1 MLEQLVQIAE
11 LIGVVVIC
19 CTLVF
24 IAIQVKQGADTMRSE
39 ARQAQIS
46 LDLSLVSKLVD
57 FPEIGRAFSQ
67 SETPSFE
74 EKTQLMFWM
83 IGQLRTREH
92 EWLQHKTGAL
102 DRETWESYKGVIFF
116 VLGTPRSREFWTV
129 TKSYFNPDF
138 VNMVDEMMQGVPP
151 IDYWEELQKIS

>member
-11 LIGVVVIC
+11 LIGLVVIT

-39 ARQAQIS
+39 SRQAQIN
-46 LDLSLVSKLVD
+46 LDLALVSRIVE
-57 FPEIGRAFSQ
+57 FPAIGRVFSQ
-67 SETPSFE
+67 SETPTFE

-92 EWLQHKTGAL
+92 EWLQYKSGAL
-102 DRETWESYKGVIFF
+102 DQETWESYRGVIFF
-116 VLGTPRSREFWTV
+116 VLGTPRSKEFWDL
-129 TKSYFNPDF
+129 TKAYFNPDF
-138 VNMVDEMMQGVPP
+138 VKMVDDMMQGVPP
-151 IDYWEELQKIS
+151 IDYWEELRKIA

>member
-11 LIGVVVIC
+11 LIGLVVIT

-39 ARQAQIS
+39 SRQAQIN
-46 LDLSLVSKLVD
+46 LDLALVSRIVE
-57 FPEIGRAFSQ
+57 FPAIGRVFSQ
-67 SETPSFE
+67 SETPTFE

-92 EWLQHKTGAL
+92 EWLQYKSGAL
-102 DRETWESYKGVIFF
+102 DQETWESYRGVIFF
-116 VLGTPRSREFWTV
+116 VLGTPRSKELWDL
-129 TKSYFNPDF
+129 TKAYFNPDF
-138 VNMVDEMMQGVPP
+138 VKMVDDMMQGVPP
-151 IDYWEELQKIS
+151 IDYWEELRKIA